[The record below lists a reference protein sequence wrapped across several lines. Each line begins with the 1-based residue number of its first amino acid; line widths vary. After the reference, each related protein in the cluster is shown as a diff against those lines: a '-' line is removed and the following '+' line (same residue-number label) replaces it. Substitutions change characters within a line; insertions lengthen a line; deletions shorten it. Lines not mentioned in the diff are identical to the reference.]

1 MTWDS
6 VAVQLSAMRKLGAT
20 AGFARVH
27 KYLAGIDAKVYRAT
41 GGRVASAIPGT
52 GLRQLLITTTGRK
65 SGLPRT
71 VTLVYFDADNDG
83 YVVIGSNYGQQHPP
97 AWSLNLLDNPKAS
110 ITIRAKTMA
119 VTARVAEGEE
129 RAACWANAVT
139 VWPAYAA
146 YEQRAGNRHINVFI
160 LEPHA

>member
-1 MTWDS
+1 
-6 VAVQLSAMRKLGAT
+6 VQLSVMRKLGAT

-27 KYLAGIDAKVYRAT
+27 KHLAGVDAKVYKAT

-65 SGLPRT
+65 SGRPRT
-71 VTLVYFDADNDG
+71 VTLVYFDAANGG
-83 YVVIGSNYGQQHPP
+83 YVVIGSNYGQSHPP
-97 AWSLNLLDNPKAS
+97 AWSLNLLANPEAS
-110 ITIRAKTMA
+110 VTIRATTTA
-119 VTARVAEGEE
+119 VTARVAEGDE
-129 RAACWANAVT
+129 RATCWSRAVA
-139 VWPAYAA
+139 VWPAYSA